1 MSSFLVIIYLR
12 KTKIYNRTLNPF
24 LLTEKKLNVSNLKRK
39 AFISGPIQGMETE
52 QSYREVIREICVR
65 CGYEPVDPWQREKII
80 YKETEPGWWTK
91 VPAAGFIR
99 RDLED
104 IEKCDVLIAYLPRLS
119 AGTCMELFY
128 AKLKGKKTICICS
141 LENPS
146 PWIIIHSDAILK
158 DIDELEAA
166 LERELC

>member
-1 MSSFLVIIYLR
+1 MLSFPVIIYLR

-24 LLTEKKLNVSNLKRK
+24 LSTKKKLNVSSLKRK
-39 AFISGPIQGMETE
+39 AFISGPIQNMETE
-52 QSYREVIREICVR
+52 QSYRHVVREICIR
-65 CGYEPVDPWQREKII
+65 CGYEPVDPWKREKVI
-80 YKETEPGWWTK
+80 YEGTEPSCWMK
-91 VPAAGFIR
+91 VPVAGFIR

-128 AKLKGKKTICICS
+128 AKLKGKKTICVCP

-146 PWIIIHSDAILK
+146 PWIIVHSDTILK
-158 DIDELEAA
+158 DIGELEGV
-166 LERELC
+166 LKRDSK

>member
-24 LLTEKKLNVSNLKRK
+24 LSTEKKLNVSSLKRK
-39 AFISGPIQGMETE
+39 AFISGPIQNMETE
-52 QSYREVIREICVR
+52 QSYREAIREICIR
-65 CGYEPVDPWQREKII
+65 CGYEPVDPWQQEKII
-80 YKETEPGWWTK
+80 YKGTELDWWTK

-104 IEKCDVLIAYLPRLS
+104 IEKCNVLIAYLPRIS

-128 AKLKGKKTICICS
+128 AKLKGKKTICICRI
-141 LENPS
+141 ENPS
-146 PWIIIHSDAILK
+146 PWIIVHSDTILK
-158 DIDELEAA
+158 DIDELEAV
-166 LERELC
+166 LKRGFK